1 MARKKDN
8 ALHERRTQQI
18 LEAARTCFIQ
28 HGIHKTSMQQI
39 CQQGEISPGAL
50 YRYFPSKQSIIE
62 AIAAQEK
69 NSNAELIAY
78 LQQAKDPAK
87 ALEEATSEILDQ
99 ILDQD
104 YARLMLAISAE
115 AENNLA
121 LKETFD
127 HIDQEFADALH
138 SIFAQS
144 QKAGLFAKS
153 QPLEGNVFIF
163 LALLDG
169 ITARAASGDLPPRKT
184 LEQSMRNALR
194 QLF

>member
-69 NSNAELIAY
+69 NSNAELITY

-87 ALEEATSEILDQ
+87 ALEEATSEILAQ

-115 AENNLA
+115 AENNPA

-144 QKAGLFAKS
+144 QKSGLFAKAS
-153 QPLEGNVFIF
+153 PLEGDIFIF

>member
-18 LEAARTCFIQ
+18 LAAARTCFIQ

-69 NSNAELIAY
+69 NSNAELITY

-87 ALEEATSEILDQ
+87 ALEEATSEILAQ

-115 AENNLA
+115 AENNPA

-144 QKAGLFAKS
+144 QKSGLFAKAS
-153 QPLEGNVFIF
+153 PLEGDIFIF